1 VPVVELVYVHV
12 DVPAALETLLH
23 DTVKPVLGVIKEEN
37 ETSPV
42 KPKLVTVIVE
52 VVENPAPKE
61 RLVETVV
68 SLKSGAYTVTFTWVK
83 FETVEMVGVMVL
95 LRPKTP
101 TM

>member
-1 VPVVELVYVHV
+1 
-12 DVPAALETLLH
+12 
-23 DTVKPVLGVIKEEN
+23 
-37 ETSPV
+37 
-42 KPKLVTVIVE
+42 VIVE